1 MLEPNLAAAEQERDE
16 AKSIR
21 NRAQLEL
28 TKAES
33 RVNAVFEADRA
44 LTVRENELSQGL
56 HTIQQA
62 KAEILQQQRGVD
74 ADRAALHARQQT
86 LEAERFQLHS
96 AAVEMREQVL
106 EMQQAMKLLMQTKRQ
121 DVVSLRLGHQHQG
134 GQQQENRL
142 TNREGRSS
150 SPALPGAKQQQLV
163 EHSPTTLDP
172 TLQRALLSLNTVAQA
187 LEGPAGALQ
196 ASIQHSQSK
205 QQQLPLQLLPP
216 PPTSSQV
223 AVQHQPLPR
232 ASVSASREVVPTS
245 GLGSDHM
252 YEVLR
257 KNRDFDEFYSTVDIR
272 SSQQSG
278 SYSRGFGT
286 MGNDIASVLNLQH
299 SLDNADALAASLRE
313 AAKRFA

>member
-187 LEGPAGALQ
+187 LEGTAGALQ

-216 PPTSSQV
+216 PPTSQV

-286 MGNDIASVLNLQH
+286 TGNDIASVLNLQH